1 MPASPTEAVCARLFA
16 LQDGKYRAFQCRLMP
31 TVPPDAVLGVRMPAL
46 RRVAKELAGSPQAD
60 AFLQVLPHRYYDENN
75 LHGLLL
81 AQSKDYGQTVQALE
95 AFLPYVDNWA
105 TCDLLRPRAFLSH
118 PPALPEQCR
127 RWLDSGAVYTV
138 RFAMGTLLNLYLD
151 DFFRPE
157 YLQWVSAVQSEEYYV
172 NMMIAWYFATALA
185 KQYAAALPYLQN
197 HVLPR
202 WVHNKTIQKAVES
215 RRIPEDRKTYL
226 RTLKER

>member
-1 MPASPTEAVCARLFA
+1 MPANPTEAVCARLFA
-16 LQDGKYRAFQCRLMP
+16 LQDGEYRAFQCRLMP

-105 TCDLLRPRAFLSH
+105 TCDLIRPLPFKKH
-118 PPALPEQCR
+118 PADLIENIR
-127 RWLDSGAVYTV
+127 RWMDSEHTYTC
-138 RFAMGTLLNLYLD
+138 RFGMEMLMTHYLD
-151 DFFRPE
+151 AEFKTE
-157 YLQWVSAVQSEEYYV
+157 YLDWAADIRSEEYYLR
-172 NMMIAWYFATALA
+172 MMQAWFFATALA
-185 KQYAAALPYLQN
+185 KQYDAALPYIETRRLDK
-197 HVLPR
+197 
-202 WVHNKTIQKAVES
+202 WTHNKAIQKSIES
-215 RRIPEDRKTYL
+215 YRVSDEHKAYL
-226 RTLKER
+226 RGLRI